1 MDWHLD
7 ARTVRWRLAL
17 GFLALA
23 ATALVGV
30 TRWTESLLEAAL
42 IFAVFAV
49 LFSHDAFV
57 ATLARAPRVLRLGAL
72 AMAGLWAWSQVHGV
86 AANSY
91 PFISWRMY
99 GEPPKYRDFSGYRLL
114 GEPCAGGN
122 VVLPP
127 SSGATGRRPILSLAV
142 RRAYEA
148 SQAPTGDQARASERT
163 DKLLA
168 AILTRWNDRNASRPL
183 CALMLQQTSIDV
195 KAFAGS
201 TQAEYTTVRRY
212 VAP

>member
-1 MDWHLD
+1 
-7 ARTVRWRLAL
+7 LAL

-42 IFAVFAV
+42 IFAVFALLV
-49 LFSHDAFV
+49 SHDTFV
-57 ATLARAPRVLRLGAL
+57 ATLARAPRALRLGAL
-72 AMAGLWAWSQVHGV
+72 AMAGLWTWSQVHGV
-86 AANSY
+86 AADSY

-114 GEPCAGGN
+114 GEPCAGDSI
-122 VVLPP
+122 VLPP

-148 SQAPTGDQARASERT
+148 SQVPGGDQARASART

-168 AILTRWNDRNASRPL
+168 AILTRWNSRNASRPL
-183 CALMLQQTSIDV
+183 CALSLEQTSIDV
-195 KAFAGS
+195 KAFNGS
-201 TQAEYTTVRRY
+201 TQAQYTTVRRY